1 MNICM
6 YGASSTDLD
15 KIYYDAAEHLGR
27 RIAARG
33 HGLVFGGGAQGL
45 MGATARGLA
54 AGGGRIMGIAPRFF
68 DKPGILYKECSEFI
82 FTDTMRERKELMEN
96 LSDAFIMAPGGIGT
110 YEEFFEVLTLKQLG
124 QLNKPI
130 AVFNV
135 NGYYDLLLRLLEDTV
150 SKGFMK
156 ASCLDIF
163 GILDDAD
170 QMLDYI
176 ERELVSPPDLSHL
189 KNI

>member
-6 YGASSTDLD
+6 YGASSTDLER
-15 KIYYDAAEHLGR
+15 IYYDAAEHLGR
-27 RIAARG
+27 RMAARG

-45 MGATARGLA
+45 MGATARGRA
-54 AGGGRIMGIAPRFF
+54 AGGGRITGIAPRFF

-82 FTDTMRERKELMEN
+82 FTDTMRERKELMER

-135 NGYYDLLLRLLEDTV
+135 NGYYDLLLRLLEDPA

-156 ASCLDIF
+156 ASCLDIL
-163 GILDDAD
+163 GIFDDAD
-170 QMLDYI
+170 EMLDYI
-176 ERELVSPPDLSHL
+176 ERELVSPLDLSHL

>member
-6 YGASSTDLD
+6 YGASSTDLE

-27 RIAARG
+27 RIAVRG

-45 MGATARGLA
+45 MGAAARGVSSC
-54 AGGGRIMGIAPRFF
+54 GGYSLGIAPRFF
-68 DKPGILYKECSEFI
+68 DKPDILYKECSEFI

-135 NGYYDLLLRLLEDTV
+135 NGYFDLLLGLLEDTV

-156 ASCLDIF
+156 SSCLGIF
-163 GILDDAD
+163 GAFDDAD
-170 QMLDYI
+170 EMLDYI
-176 ERELVSPPDLSHL
+176 ERELVSPLDLSHL

>member
-54 AGGGRIMGIAPRFF
+54 AGGGRITGIAAFSQGCR
-68 DKPGILYKECSEFI
+68 GGRRSGQ
-82 FTDTMRERKELMEN
+82 ERKHLCCGCP
-96 LSDAFIMAPGGIGT
+96 AAG
-110 YEEFFEVLTLKQLG
+110 
-124 QLNKPI
+124 
-130 AVFNV
+130 
-135 NGYYDLLLRLLEDTV
+135 LRLSAIPENRQAGV
-150 SKGFMK
+150 S
-156 ASCLDIF
+156 
-163 GILDDAD
+163 
-170 QMLDYI
+170 
-176 ERELVSPPDLSHL
+176 R
-189 KNI
+189 

>member
-54 AGGGRIMGIAPRFF
+54 AGGGRITGIAPRFF
-68 DKPGILYKECSEFI
+68 DNPGILYKECSEFI

-135 NGYYDLLLRLLEDTV
+135 NGYYELLLRLLEDTV

-163 GILDDAD
+163 GIFDDAD
-170 QMLDYI
+170 EMLDYI
-176 ERELVSPPDLSHL
+176 EKELVSPPDLSHL

>member
-54 AGGGRIMGIAPRFF
+54 AGGGRITGIAPRFF

-82 FTDTMRERKELMEN
+82 FTDTMRERKELMEK

-135 NGYYDLLLRLLEDTV
+135 NGYYELLLRLLEDTV

-163 GILDDAD
+163 GIFDDAD
-170 QMLDYI
+170 EMLDYI
-176 ERELVSPPDLSHL
+176 EKERESPLDLSNL

>member
-1 MNICM
+1 MNICLF
-6 YGASSTDLD
+6 GASSTDLD
-15 KIYYDAAEHLGR
+15 QIYYDAAERLGR

-45 MGATARGLA
+45 MGAAV
-54 AGGGRIMGIAPRFF
+54 GGVSSCGGYSLGIAPAFF
-68 DKPGILYKECSEFI
+68 DKPGILFKGCTEFI
-82 FTDTMRERKELMEN
+82 FTEDMRTRKRLME
-96 LSDAFIMAPGGIGT
+96 SHADAFVTVPGGIGT
-110 YEEFFEVLTLKQLG
+110 YEEFFEILTLKQLG

-130 AVFNV
+130 ALFNV
-135 NGYYDLLLRLLEDTV
+135 NGYFDLLRRLLEDTV

-163 GILDDAD
+163 AIHDDAD

-176 ERELVSPPDLSHL
+176 ERELKSPLDLSNL

>member
-54 AGGGRIMGIAPRFF
+54 AGGGRITGIAPRFF

-82 FTDTMRERKELMEN
+82 FTDTMRERKELMEK

-135 NGYYDLLLRLLEDTV
+135 NGYYELLLRLLEDTV

-163 GILDDAD
+163 GIFDDAD
-170 QMLDYI
+170 EMLDYI
-176 ERELVSPPDLSHL
+176 EKELVSPPDLSHL

>member
-54 AGGGRIMGIAPRFF
+54 AGGGRITGIAPRFF

-82 FTDTMRERKELMEN
+82 FTDTMRERKELMEK

>member
-54 AGGGRIMGIAPRFF
+54 AGGGRITGIAPRFF

-135 NGYYDLLLRLLEDTV
+135 NGYYELLLRLLKDTV

-163 GILDDAD
+163 GIFDDAD
-170 QMLDYI
+170 EMLDYM
-176 ERELVSPPDLSHL
+176 EKELVSPPNLSHL

>member
-15 KIYYDAAEHLGR
+15 RIYYDAAEHLGR

-54 AGGGRIMGIAPRFF
+54 AGGGRITGIAPRFF

-82 FTDTMRERKELMEN
+82 FTDTMRERKELMEK

-135 NGYYDLLLRLLEDTV
+135 NGYYELLLRLLEDTV

-163 GILDDAD
+163 GIFDDAD
-170 QMLDYI
+170 EMLDYI
-176 ERELVSPPDLSHL
+176 EKELVSPPDLSHL

>member
-6 YGASSTDLD
+6 YGASSIDLD

-54 AGGGRIMGIAPRFF
+54 AGGGRITGIAPRFF

-82 FTDTMRERKELMEN
+82 FTDTMRERKELMEK

-150 SKGFMK
+150 SKSFMK

-163 GILDDAD
+163 GTFDDAD
-170 QMLDYI
+170 KILDYI

>member
-54 AGGGRIMGIAPRFF
+54 AGGGRITGIAPRFF

-135 NGYYDLLLRLLEDTV
+135 NGYYELLLRLLEDTV

-163 GILDDAD
+163 GIFDDAD
-170 QMLDYI
+170 EMLDYM
-176 ERELVSPPDLSHL
+176 EKELVSPPDLSHL

>member
-6 YGASSTDLD
+6 YGASSTDLEQ
-15 KIYYDAAEHLGR
+15 IYYDAAEALGR

-33 HGLVFGGGAQGL
+33 HGLVCGGGAQGL
-45 MGATARGLA
+45 MGAAARGVSSC
-54 AGGGRIMGIAPRFF
+54 GGYSLGIAPRFF
-68 DKPGILYKECSEFI
+68 DKPDILYKECSEFI

-124 QLNKPI
+124 RLNKPI

-135 NGYYDLLLRLLEDTV
+135 NGYFDLLLGLLEDTV

-156 ASCLDIF
+156 ASCLGIF
-163 GILDDAD
+163 GTFDDAD
-170 QMLDYI
+170 EMLDYI
-176 ERELVSPPDLSHL
+176 ERELVSPLDLSHL

>member
-15 KIYYDAAEHLGR
+15 RIYYDAAEHLGR

-54 AGGGRIMGIAPRFF
+54 AGGGRITGIAPRFF

-82 FTDTMRERKELMEN
+82 FTDTMRERKELMEK

-163 GILDDAD
+163 GTFDDAD
-170 QMLDYI
+170 KILDYI

>member
-6 YGASSTDLD
+6 YGASSTDLEQ
-15 KIYYDAAEHLGR
+15 IYYDAAEHLGR

-45 MGATARGLA
+45 MGASVRGLA
-54 AGGGRIMGIAPRFF
+54 AGGGRSVGIAPRFF
-68 DKPGILYKECSEFI
+68 DKPGILYKECTEFI
-82 FTDTMRERKELMEN
+82 FTDTMRERKQLMED

-110 YEEFFEVLTLKQLG
+110 YEEFFEIFTLKQLG

-135 NGYYDLLLRLLEDTV
+135 NGYYSLLHRLLENTV
-150 SKGFMK
+150 KEGFMK
-156 ASCLDIF
+156 ESCMNIF
-163 GILDDAD
+163 GIFEDAD
-170 QMLDYI
+170 EILDYI
-176 ERELVSPPDLSHL
+176 ERELKSPLDLSHL

>member
-54 AGGGRIMGIAPRFF
+54 AGGGRITGIAPRFF

-82 FTDTMRERKELMEN
+82 FTDTMRERKELMER

-135 NGYYDLLLRLLEDTV
+135 NGYYELLLRLLEDTV

-163 GILDDAD
+163 GIFDDAD
-170 QMLDYI
+170 EMLDYI
-176 ERELVSPPDLSHL
+176 EKELVSPPDLSHL

>member
-54 AGGGRIMGIAPRFF
+54 AGGGRITGIAPRFF

-135 NGYYDLLLRLLEDTV
+135 NGYYELLLRLLEDTV
-150 SKGFMK
+150 SKGFMR

-163 GILDDAD
+163 GIFDDAD
-170 QMLDYI
+170 EMLDYM
-176 ERELVSPPDLSHL
+176 EKELVSPPNLSHL

>member
-54 AGGGRIMGIAPRFF
+54 AGGGRITGIAPRFF

-135 NGYYDLLLRLLEDTV
+135 NGYYELLLRLLEDTV

-163 GILDDAD
+163 GIFDDAD
-170 QMLDYI
+170 EMLDYI
-176 ERELVSPPDLSHL
+176 EKELVSPPDLSHL

>member
-54 AGGGRIMGIAPRFF
+54 AGGGRITGIAPRFF

-82 FTDTMRERKELMEN
+82 FTDTMRERKELMER

-135 NGYYDLLLRLLEDTV
+135 NGYYDLLLRLLEDTA

-156 ASCLDIF
+156 ASCLDIL
-163 GILDDAD
+163 GIFDDAD
-170 QMLDYI
+170 EMLDYI
-176 ERELVSPPDLSHL
+176 ERELVSPLDLSHL

>member
-6 YGASSTDLD
+6 YSASSTDLEQ
-15 KIYYDAAEHLGR
+15 IYYDAAEALGR

-45 MGATARGLA
+45 MGATARGLV
-54 AGGGRIMGIAPRFF
+54 AGGGLITGIAPRFF

-135 NGYYDLLLRLLEDTV
+135 NGYYELLLRLLEDTV

-163 GILDDAD
+163 GIFDDAD
-170 QMLDYI
+170 EMLDYM
-176 ERELVSPPDLSHL
+176 EKELVSPPNLSHL

>member
-54 AGGGRIMGIAPRFF
+54 AGGGLIKGIAPRFF

-82 FTDTMRERKELMEN
+82 FTDTMRERKELMEK

-135 NGYYDLLLRLLEDTV
+135 NGYYELLLRLLEDTV

-163 GILDDAD
+163 GIFDDAD
-170 QMLDYI
+170 EMLDYI
-176 ERELVSPPDLSHL
+176 EKELVSPPDLSHL

>member
-6 YGASSTDLD
+6 YGASSIDLD

-54 AGGGRIMGIAPRFF
+54 AGGGRITGIAPRFF

-82 FTDTMRERKELMEN
+82 FTDTMRERKELMEK

>member
-1 MNICM
+1 
-6 YGASSTDLD
+6 
-15 KIYYDAAEHLGR
+15 
-27 RIAARG
+27 
-33 HGLVFGGGAQGL
+33 
-45 MGATARGLA
+45 
-54 AGGGRIMGIAPRFF
+54 
-68 DKPGILYKECSEFI
+68 
-82 FTDTMRERKELMEN
+82 
-96 LSDAFIMAPGGIGT
+96 MAPGGIGT

-135 NGYYDLLLRLLEDTV
+135 NGYYELLLRLLEDTV

-163 GILDDAD
+163 GIFDDAD
-170 QMLDYI
+170 EMLDYI
-176 ERELVSPPDLSHL
+176 EKELVSPPNLSHL